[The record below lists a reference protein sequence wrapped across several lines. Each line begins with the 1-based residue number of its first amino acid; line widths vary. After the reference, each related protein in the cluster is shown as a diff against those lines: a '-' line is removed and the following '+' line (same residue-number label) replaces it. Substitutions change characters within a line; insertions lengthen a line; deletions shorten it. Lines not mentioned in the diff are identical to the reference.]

1 MVKMNLRVATIYLL
15 GGLPLLIN
23 AGNTTIINGTNG
35 LKTTVVKIKT
45 TITTT
50 ATVTAAVEE
59 PSSIKKP
66 CLSNTTLLT
75 NHIWWLPTDTPKSK
89 VTNSKAKLA
98 SPEAEIPKTVLSKTI
113 PSKALNP
120 SALAANI
127 VLANPNSTTTHTHP
141 SITVVDITATSP
153 RSPLDDNNLDDG
165 TLAPASDP
173 AAGFIKTCSAWQVW
187 DANNVLWARC
197 RARGRG
203 NMYWSR
209 IGLDHM
215 LGNVGGRLVYQREGY
230 FSSSCVSCQRRART
244 TSYLQCECKDNQGE
258 LQTTSIDLNRYLGN
272 RDGFICSEY
281 MCGVREGPPPGARK

>member
-1 MVKMNLRVATIYLL
+1 MNLRTATICLL
-15 GGLPLLIN
+15 GGLHLLIN

-35 LKTTVVKIKT
+35 LKTTVIKIKT

-50 ATVTAAVEE
+50 ATVTATVEE
-59 PSSIKKP
+59 PSSIKDP
-66 CLSNTTLLT
+66 RLSNTTHLT

-89 VTNSKAKLA
+89 GANSKPKLA
-98 SPEAEIPKTVLSKTI
+98 NLETEIPKTVLSKTI
-113 PSKALNP
+113 PSKALTP
-120 SALAANI
+120 SALASNI
-127 VLANPNSTTTHTHP
+127 ALANPNSTTTHTHP

-281 MCGVREGPPPGARK
+281 MCGVREGPPPGPRK